1 MKYIATLDFWGINE
15 LQGNH
20 IKGKIYDFEDNDTT
34 ALLLKVGYI
43 KKYEEA
49 IKQPEKVEKEVKEV
63 IETKE
68 LKVEVKT
75 KGRPKKNG

>member
-1 MKYIATLDFWGINE
+1 
-15 LQGNH
+15 
-20 IKGKIYDFEDNDTT
+20 
-34 ALLLKVGYI
+34 VGYI